1 MLLLLIILLTYLRN
15 KYTLSNMKYFKITI
29 THFKILDTIDYLNT
43 MKKYPLNEG
52 VYKIVAGIFDE
63 ETINYRNAPT
73 FSTLIS
79 YNSKKVSRYISAL
92 EKNGYVHH
100 IFDPKTNNLYLE
112 ICRKGKDALYYF
124 HKRHPLNYPK
134 KERKINQTIVEL

>member
-1 MLLLLIILLTYLRN
+1 
-15 KYTLSNMKYFKITI
+15 MKYFKITI

-112 ICRKGKDALYYF
+112 ICRKGKDALLYF